1 MKFDVSILEKVR
13 DLIKESNSIGRIY
26 TINKNNIEALTEN
39 NEELKLAW
47 DFPIV
52 LNKSS
57 QRNPLIIQLEA
68 KPRIMGFGSF

>member
-1 MKFDVSILEKVR
+1 VHFCS
-13 DLIKESNSIGRIY
+13 DLQFVVGRI
-26 TINKNNIEALTEN
+26 TEN
-39 NEELKLAW
+39 NEELKIEW

-57 QRNPLIIQLEA
+57 QRNPLIVQLEA